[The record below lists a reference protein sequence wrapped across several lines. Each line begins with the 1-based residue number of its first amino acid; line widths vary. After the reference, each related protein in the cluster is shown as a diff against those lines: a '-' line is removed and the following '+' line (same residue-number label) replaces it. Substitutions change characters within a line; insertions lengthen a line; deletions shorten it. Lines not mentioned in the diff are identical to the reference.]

1 MKKWFPIRYM
11 RNYKFNSLFFRNFML
26 IETIFILPIMLICIW
41 CYVFFSDTYLKEIES
56 AAQST
61 VYRLQ
66 ETADAVFDNIR
77 ITGINLCHEEKLLT
91 FLESP
96 ENMKYD
102 FDEVQNVVGLQKIF
116 KQHVNEYVHSVY
128 AYAVNNEYVI
138 TERWMG
144 KRISMGDDSWFTCYE
159 NKKEIGGSTEW
170 ARIVVDSKADREFSS
185 ISMVFYLPYQQGKNF
200 KGILMLNMNDRWLKN
215 ILEVDDGSFYDFYI
229 LDQQGKVAYNRDTE
243 KQGKD
248 IGKLMEDDGKLTKCQ
263 EGAVT
268 LDKRYLA
275 NMKMSNNGK
284 WKYLYL
290 TDLQQYNK
298 RKIQLMTTI
307 VVVGFLMILLSVV
320 VSFLV
325 SVHVFLPVKKIMEML
340 ADPKQ
345 FYDTS
350 EEVEKQNQRDEMKF
364 ITSSFLESYK
374 KEEQNRKELAK
385 YVTSLKKAQIALLQ
399 AQINPHFLFNTL
411 QSINF
416 MVIGFTKSDNE
427 PSKAIDKLSVMMRY
441 MMEVDYNEVMI
452 DKEVEYSMAYIGLEQ
467 IRYGDK
473 LNVKWKIDPEITSY
487 KTVKVTLQPLL
498 ENCIKHGFKN
508 MKTVGEIEVEGKRED
523 DKIVFLIKDNG
534 IGQDDAWIEKMNQEL
549 RKPQPLVGRHIG
561 IRNVNQRIQ
570 MIFGSENGLQILK
583 VERGLTVKVI
593 IPAKENEEN
602 II

>member
-102 FDEVQNVVGLQKIF
+102 FEEVQNVVGLQKIF

-138 TERWMG
+138 TDRWMG
-144 KRISMGDDSWFTCYE
+144 KRISMGDDSWFTFYE

-441 MMEVDYNEVMI
+441 MMEVDYNEVTI

-549 RKPQPLVGRHIG
+549 RKPQPLIGRHIG

-583 VERGLTVKVI
+583 AERGLTVKVI
-593 IPAKENEEN
+593 IPAEENEEN

>member
-77 ITGINLCHEEKLLT
+77 ITGINLCQEEKLLT

-102 FDEVQNVVGLQKIF
+102 FEEVQNVVGLQKIF

-138 TERWMG
+138 TDRWMG

-290 TDLQQYNK
+290 TDLQQYNE

-307 VVVGFLMILLSVV
+307 AVVGFLLILLSVV

-350 EEVEKQNQRDEMKF
+350 EEGEKQNQRDEMKF

-441 MMEVDYNEVMI
+441 MMEVDYNEVTI

-549 RKPQPLVGRHIG
+549 RKPQPLIGRHIG

-570 MIFGSENGLQILK
+570 MIFGTENGLQILK
-583 VERGLTVKVI
+583 AERGLTVKVI
-593 IPAKENEEN
+593 IPAEENEEN

>member
-138 TERWMG
+138 TDRWMG
-144 KRISMGDDSWFTCYE
+144 KRISMGDDSWFTFYE

-441 MMEVDYNEVMI
+441 MMEVDYNEVTI

-549 RKPQPLVGRHIG
+549 RKPQPLIGRHIG

-593 IPAKENEEN
+593 IPAEENEEN

>member
-102 FDEVQNVVGLQKIF
+102 FEEVQNVVGLQKIF

-138 TERWMG
+138 TDRWMG

-441 MMEVDYNEVMI
+441 MMEVDYNEVTI

-549 RKPQPLVGRHIG
+549 RKPQPLIGRHIG

-583 VERGLTVKVI
+583 AERGLTVKVI
-593 IPAKENEEN
+593 IPAEENEEN

>member
-441 MMEVDYNEVMI
+441 MMEVDYNEVTI

>member
-138 TERWMG
+138 TDRWMG

-441 MMEVDYNEVMI
+441 MMEVDYNEVTI

-593 IPAKENEEN
+593 IPAEENEEN

>member
-26 IETIFILPIMLICIW
+26 IEMIFILPIMLICIW

-138 TERWMG
+138 TDRWMG

-441 MMEVDYNEVMI
+441 MMEVDYNEVTI

-593 IPAKENEEN
+593 IPAEENEEN